1 MKNSKLEN
9 FDGYCGKIARAFG
22 RKAGVEV
29 RFEGLG
35 AKTNGK
41 DLIILPANSEEV
53 AKTPEGKQV
62 IDGLLDHEWLHI
74 YFDGVDKRAGRAS
87 AMDRAMA
94 SQDARYRML
103 MNIFDDIRIEERA
116 PYEGVRQNLH
126 GMNVDTIGDL
136 RRQASSR
143 EENFVNLGKAII
155 LSVRGETV
163 DYFHPGVLA
172 RLAALAP
179 VLKDALAAETSDDV
193 HDLSVATMKALKAF
207 EDAAKQ
213 EAAEQAAQ
221 EKTEQE
227 KVEQEKQDQLGQS
240 PEGTQEGDR
249 EEGEPEDGEGEP
261 ADGSENTP
269 SDEGE
274 DSEDNGP
281 SDGDAAEDG
290 EESDEDGE
298 GGGVQDPGF
307 DDDDAETDTLDGSG
321 SEGDVDEDADGEGNE
336 SGDGEGAEGDAD
348 GEGTAGETGEGSDE
362 SGVDGDT
369 SGDAGDNDVKSGDG
383 DADGDSD
390 GFDGD
395 FTQGDSLGGEGETNP
410 EPTEPER
417 ADDNPEFGEG
427 EQITEDM
434 TGEAAKEDLGD
445 MAQAA
450 QKMNRRHIA
459 DPRVL
464 KQDSERTVETA
475 SDREVKQF
483 SKKLKGVAGAL
494 KNKLVTALLAKRAN
508 FTQGDK
514 DRGRLDNRALASVKT
529 GNTRVFNERVMGDST
544 NVAVTLLVDCSYSM
558 NGARMRMAAEAAQVF
573 GEALNPL
580 NVKFNIWG
588 FQTMDSSY
596 QLWNGY
602 SETPYNR
609 ISPYRFLKVKGFSER
624 WATGAKRIPNLPSMC
639 DGCNDDGGALRWAAR
654 KLLAQDADR
663 HILIVLS
670 DGRPND
676 PRAPELALL
685 RNDLNL
691 AIEEI
696 THCGVEVIGL
706 GIEAKHVRDYYP
718 TCDVVTDLAQ
728 LPASVM
734 RLLKDSLL
742 KKTKRG
748 GKR

>member
-1 MKNSKLEN
+1 MKNSKLDN

-126 GMNVDTIGDL
+126 GMNVDTIGAL
-136 RRQASSR
+136 RGTPAAR

-155 LSVRGETV
+155 LSVRGEAV
-163 DYFHPGVLA
+163 DYFHPGVRA

-179 VLKDALAAETSDDV
+179 VLKDALKAATSDDV

-207 EDAAKQ
+207 EDAQKQAEQ

-221 EKTEQE
+221 EKAEQE
-227 KVEQEKQDQLGQS
+227 KAEQDQLGQS
-240 PEGTQEGDR
+240 PEGAQDGER

-261 ADGSENTP
+261 TDGSENTD

-274 DSEDNGP
+274 TSEDNAPG
-281 SDGDAAEDG
+281 DGEAADDG
-290 EESDEDGE
+290 EESDEDAD
-298 GGGVQDPGF
+298 GGGMADPGF
-307 DDDDAETDTLDGSG
+307 DDDEDEDANTLDGSG
-321 SEGDVDEDADGEGNE
+321 SEGET
-336 SGDGEGAEGDAD
+336 GDAD
-348 GEGTAGETGEGSDE
+348 GEGTAGEAGEESDE

-369 SGDAGDNDVKSGDG
+369 GGESGDQDTKSDTGDG
-383 DADGDSD
+383 TGEN
-390 GFDGD
+390 FDGD
-395 FTQGDSLGGEGETNP
+395 FTQGDAQGGEGETDP
-410 EPTEPER
+410 EPTQPER
-417 ADDNPEFGEG
+417 DDDDPEFGANES
-427 EQITEDM
+427 ITEDM
-434 TGEAAKEDLGD
+434 TGDAAKEDL
-445 MAQAA
+445 ANQAAAA
-450 QKMNRRHIA
+450 QKGNKRHLA
-459 DPRVL
+459 DPRAL
-464 KQDSERTVETA
+464 KHDSERTVDTA
-475 SDREVKQF
+475 DDREVKRF
-483 SKKLKGVAGAL
+483 SKRLKGVAGAL

-514 DRGRLDNRALASVKT
+514 DRGRLDNRSLATVKT

-558 NGARMRMAAEAAQVF
+558 NGDRMRMAAEAAQVF

-580 NVKFNIWG
+580 NLKFNVWG
-588 FQTMDSSY
+588 FQTMDMPY
-596 QLWNGY
+596 RMRNNY
-602 SETPYNR
+602 EETPFNR
-609 ISPYRFLKVKGFSER
+609 LSPYRFLKVKGFSER

-663 HILIVLS
+663 HVLIVLS

-691 AIEEI
+691 AIEQI
-696 THCGVEVIGL
+696 TSCGVEVIGL
-706 GIEAKHVRDYYP
+706 GIEAAHVRDYYP
-718 TCDVVTDLAQ
+718 NCDVVTDLAQ

-742 KKTKRG
+742 EKTKRG
-748 GKR
+748 GRR